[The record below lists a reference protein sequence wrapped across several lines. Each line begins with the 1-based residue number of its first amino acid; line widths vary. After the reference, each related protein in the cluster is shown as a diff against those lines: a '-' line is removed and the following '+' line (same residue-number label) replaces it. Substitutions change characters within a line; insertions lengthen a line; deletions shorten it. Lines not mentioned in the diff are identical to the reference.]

1 MPRADRS
8 PGPQESDGEGDG
20 CGHDCGR
27 RRPRPVASSQPA
39 RRTHKVGGSYLPRR
53 PSPVRGR
60 TEYADVG
67 DRVAPE
73 HREGT
78 HHRSRPQIGNE
89 CRRHRPHGNLTS
101 TPPGDLWCGWTLR
114 DTSAHV
120 YHLGTFH
127 LAAGAAVKIHTGRG
141 PTPRP
146 TGTRTPATT
155 SGTTPA
161 TPQPSRTPTTSS
173 STAAT
178 TPPPPTPKRPADQRC
193 LRQDASRLGSS
204 WCAPRE
210 PGDHCEGVA

>member
-1 MPRADRS
+1 MWARLRPATTAAGGKLAASTAHPQGRWQLPTPATVPGQRPNRVCRRWRSRSSRA
-8 PGPQESDGEGDG
+8 
-20 CGHDCGR
+20 
-27 RRPRPVASSQPA
+27 
-39 RRTHKVGGSYLPRR
+39 PRR
-53 PSPVRGR
+53 YSPPIACLRS
-60 TEYADVG
+60 AMS
-67 DRVAPE
+67 AAA
-73 HREGT
+73 HR
-78 HHRSRPQIGNE
+78 R
-89 CRRHRPHGNLTS
+89 HGNLTS

-127 LAAGAAVKIHTGRG
+127 LAAGGAVKIHTGRG